1 LPEVTVSEER
11 IVSPRTRADDTA
23 QETSLRPRSLEE
35 FVGQQNAK
43 ENLGILLEA
52 AQARGDALDH
62 VLLYGPPGLG
72 KTTLAHIIAREM
84 GVKITITSGPALE
97 RAGDLAA
104 IVTNLG
110 QKDILFIDEVHR
122 LSRPVEERLYPAM
135 EDYALDIVIGK
146 GPGAK
151 TIHLPLPRFT
161 IIGATT
167 RIALL
172 TAPLRDR
179 FGVVHR
185 LDFYDEREMRSIVT
199 RSAKLLGVEVDAGG
213 VDEISRR
220 ARGTPRVANRLLRR
234 VRDYA
239 QVRADGVVTQE
250 VAQQALGMLEI
261 DSLGLDEIDRRVI
274 ETIIVKFGGGP
285 VGLDTIAASIC
296 EEADTIMD
304 VYEPYLLQ
312 LGFIDRTPRGRVATK
327 RAYGHLGIPYQEEPP
342 QPRLL

>member
-1 LPEVTVSEER
+1 VSDERLASPKAREEDK
-11 IVSPRTRADDTA
+11 V
-23 QETSLRPRSLEE
+23 QETTLRPRSLDE
-35 FVGQQNAK
+35 FIGQTKAK
-43 ENLGILLEA
+43 ENIRILLEA
-52 AQARGDALDH
+52 AKARGEALDH

-72 KTTLAHIIAREM
+72 KTTLAHIVAREM
-84 GVKITITSGPALE
+84 AVRITVTSGPALE

-104 IVTNLG
+104 IITNLG
-110 QKDILFIDEVHR
+110 QGDILFIDEVHR
-122 LSRPVEERLYPAM
+122 LSRVVEERLYPAM

-146 GPGAK
+146 GPSAK

-161 IIGATT
+161 LVGATT

-172 TAPLRDR
+172 TAPLRER

-185 LDFYDEREMRSIVT
+185 LDFYNQEEMGSIVT
-199 RSAKLLGVEVDAGG
+199 RSAELLDVRIDQGG
-213 VDEISRR
+213 VDEVSRR

-234 VRDYA
+234 LRDYA
-239 QVRADGVVTQE
+239 QVRADGVITQE
-250 VAQQALGMLEI
+250 VAREALRMLEI
-261 DSLGLDEIDRRVI
+261 DSLGLDDIDRRVI
-274 ETIIVKFGGGP
+274 ATIIQKFGGGP

-327 RAYGHLGIPYQEEPP
+327 LAYGHLGIPYEKE
-342 QPRLL
+342 QPRARLL

>member
-1 LPEVTVSEER
+1 MSDER
-11 IVSPRTRADDTA
+11 MVSPKVRGEDRV
-23 QETSLRPRSLEE
+23 QESNLRPRSLKE
-35 FVGQQNAK
+35 FIGQTKAK
-43 ENLGILLEA
+43 ENIRILLDA
-52 AQARGDALDH
+52 ARARGDALDH

-84 GVKITITSGPALE
+84 GVRITVTSGPALE

-104 IVTNLG
+104 IITNLG
-110 QKDILFIDEVHR
+110 KKDILFIDEVHR
-122 LSRPVEERLYPAM
+122 LSRVVEERLYPAM

-146 GPGAK
+146 GPSAK
-151 TIHLPLPRFT
+151 TIHLPLSRFT
-161 IIGATT
+161 VVGATT

-172 TAPLRDR
+172 TAPLRGR

-185 LDFYDEREMRSIVT
+185 LDFYDREEMRSIVRRT
-199 RSAKLLGVEVDAGG
+199 AALLGVEIDEGG
-213 VDEISRR
+213 VEEVSRR

-239 QVRADGVVTQE
+239 QVRADGVITEE
-250 VAQQALGMLEI
+250 VARQALGMLEI
-261 DSLGLDEIDRRVI
+261 DSLGLDDIDRRVI
-274 ETIIVKFGGGP
+274 ETIILKFGGGP

-327 RAYGHLGIPYQEEPP
+327 LAYGHLGITYNEEQP
-342 QPRLL
+342 QRRLL

>member
-1 LPEVTVSEER
+1 VAEER
-11 IVSPRTRADDTA
+11 VVSPRAAAEERTH
-23 QETSLRPRSLEE
+23 ETSLRPRSLEE
-35 FVGQQNAK
+35 FIGQTKTK
-43 ENLGILLEA
+43 ENIRILLEA
-52 AQARGDALDH
+52 ATSRGDALDH

-72 KTTLAHIIAREM
+72 KTTLAHIVALEM
-84 GVKITITSGPALE
+84 GVKITVTSGPALE

-104 IVTNLG
+104 IITNLG
-110 QKDILFIDEVHR
+110 QRDILFIDEVHR

-146 GPGAK
+146 GPSAK
-151 TIHLPLPRFT
+151 TIHLPLLRFT

-185 LDFYDEREMRSIVT
+185 LDFYDQAEMGRIVE
-199 RSAKLLGVEVDAGG
+199 RSALLLGVEIDGGG
-213 VDEISRR
+213 VEEVSRR

-239 QVRADGVVTQE
+239 QVRADGVITQE
-250 VAQQALGMLEI
+250 IARQALSMLEI
-261 DSLGLDEIDRRVI
+261 DALGLDDIDRRVI

-327 RAYGHLGIPYQEEPP
+327 LAYGHLGIPYDKEPP

>member
-1 LPEVTVSEER
+1 MSDERLASPKVREEDK
-11 IVSPRTRADDTA
+11 V
-23 QETSLRPRSLEE
+23 QETTLRPRSLDE
-35 FVGQQNAK
+35 FIGQTKAK
-43 ENLGILLEA
+43 DNIRILLEA
-52 AQARGDALDH
+52 AKARGDALDH
-62 VLLYGPPGLG
+62 VLFYGPPGLG
-72 KTTLAHIIAREM
+72 KTTLAHIVAREM
-84 GVKITITSGPALE
+84 AVRITVTSGPALE

-104 IVTNLG
+104 IITNLG
-110 QKDILFIDEVHR
+110 QGDILFIDEVHR
-122 LSRPVEERLYPAM
+122 LSRVVEERLYPAM

-146 GPGAK
+146 GPSAK

-161 IIGATT
+161 VVGATT

-172 TAPLRDR
+172 TAPLRER

-185 LDFYDEREMRSIVT
+185 LDFYNHEEMRNIVT
-199 RSAKLLGVEVDAGG
+199 RSAELLDVRIDQGGVEEV
-213 VDEISRR
+213 SRR

-239 QVRADGVVTQE
+239 QVRADGVITQE
-250 VAQQALGMLEI
+250 VAREALRMLEI
-261 DSLGLDEIDRRVI
+261 DALGLDEIDRRVI
-274 ETIIVKFGGGP
+274 ATIIQKFGGGP
-285 VGLDTIAASIC
+285 VGLETIAASIC

-327 RAYGHLGIPYQEEPP
+327 LAYGHLGIAYEKEQP

>member
-1 LPEVTVSEER
+1 MSPKVREEDR
-11 IVSPRTRADDTA
+11 V
-23 QETSLRPRSLEE
+23 QESSLRPRCLEE
-35 FVGQQNAK
+35 FIGQTKAK
-43 ENLGILLEA
+43 ENIRILLDA
-52 AQARGDALDH
+52 ARARGDALDH

-84 GVKITITSGPALE
+84 GVKITVTSGPALE

-104 IVTNLG
+104 IITNLG
-110 QKDILFIDEVHR
+110 KKDILFIDEVHR
-122 LSRPVEERLYPAM
+122 LSRVVEERLYPAM

-146 GPGAK
+146 GPSAK
-151 TIHLPLPRFT
+151 TIHLPLHRFT
-161 IIGATT
+161 VVGATT

-185 LDFYDEREMRSIVT
+185 LDFYDREEMRRIVKRT
-199 RSAKLLGVEVDAGG
+199 ALLLDVEIDEGGVEEVSA
-213 VDEISRR
+213 R

-239 QVRADGVVTQE
+239 QVRADGTITE
-250 VAQQALGMLEI
+250 GVAREALAMLEI
-261 DSLGLDEIDRRVI
+261 DSLGLDDIDRRVI
-274 ETIIVKFGGGP
+274 ETIILKFGGGP

-327 RAYGHLGIPYQEEPP
+327 LAYGHLGIAYHEEPP

>member
-1 LPEVTVSEER
+1 VREEDK
-11 IVSPRTRADDTA
+11 V
-23 QETSLRPRSLEE
+23 QETTLRPRSLDE
-35 FVGQQNAK
+35 FIGQTKAK
-43 ENLGILLEA
+43 ENIRILLEA
-52 AQARGDALDH
+52 AKARGEALDH

-72 KTTLAHIIAREM
+72 KTTLAHIVAREM
-84 GVKITITSGPALE
+84 AVRITVTSGPALE

-104 IVTNLG
+104 IITNLG
-110 QKDILFIDEVHR
+110 QGDILFIDEVHR
-122 LSRPVEERLYPAM
+122 LSRVVEERLYPAM

-146 GPGAK
+146 GPSAK

-161 IIGATT
+161 LVGATT

-172 TAPLRDR
+172 TAPLRER

-185 LDFYDEREMRSIVT
+185 LDFYNQEEMGSIVT
-199 RSAKLLGVEVDAGG
+199 RSAELLDVRIDQGG
-213 VDEISRR
+213 VDEVSRR

-234 VRDYA
+234 LRDYA
-239 QVRADGVVTQE
+239 QVRADGVITQE
-250 VAQQALGMLEI
+250 VAREALRMLEI
-261 DSLGLDEIDRRVI
+261 DSLGLDDIDRRVI
-274 ETIIVKFGGGP
+274 ATIIQKFGGGP

-327 RAYGHLGIPYQEEPP
+327 LAYGHLGIPYEKE
-342 QPRLL
+342 QPLARLL

>member
-1 LPEVTVSEER
+1 MSDER
-11 IVSPRTRADDTA
+11 IASPKAREEDRV
-23 QETSLRPRSLEE
+23 QETTLRPRSLDE
-35 FVGQQNAK
+35 FIGQTKAK
-43 ENLGILLEA
+43 ENIRIFLEA
-52 AQARGDALDH
+52 AKARGEALEH

-72 KTTLAHIIAREM
+72 KTTLAHIVAREM
-84 GVKITITSGPALE
+84 AVRITVTSGPALE

-104 IVTNLG
+104 IITNLG
-110 QKDILFIDEVHR
+110 QGDILFIDEVHR
-122 LSRPVEERLYPAM
+122 LSRVVEERLYPAM

-146 GPGAK
+146 GPSAK

-161 IIGATT
+161 VVGATT

-172 TAPLRDR
+172 TAPLRER

-185 LDFYDEREMRSIVT
+185 LDFYDQEEMRSIVT
-199 RSAKLLGVEVDAGG
+199 RSAELLDVRIDQGGVEEV
-213 VDEISRR
+213 SRR

-239 QVRADGVVTQE
+239 QVRADGVITQE
-250 VAQQALGMLEI
+250 VAREALRMLEI
-261 DSLGLDEIDRRVI
+261 DSLGLDDIDRRVI
-274 ETIIVKFGGGP
+274 ATIIQKFGGGP

-327 RAYGHLGIPYQEEPP
+327 LAYGHLGIPYEKEQPL
-342 QPRLL
+342 PRLL

>member
-1 LPEVTVSEER
+1 MSEER
-11 IVSPRTRADDTA
+11 IVSSKVRSEDQA
-23 QETSLRPRSLEE
+23 QEMSLRPRTLEE
-35 FVGQQNAK
+35 FIGQTKAK
-43 ENLGILLEA
+43 ENIVILLEA
-52 AQARGDALDH
+52 AKARGDALDH

-84 GVKITITSGPALE
+84 GVKITVTSGPALE

-104 IVTNLG
+104 IITNLG
-110 QKDILFIDEVHR
+110 EHDILFIDEVHR

-146 GPGAK
+146 GPSAK

-161 IIGATT
+161 VIGATT

-172 TAPLRDR
+172 TAPLRER

-185 LDFYDEREMRSIVT
+185 LDFYDAQEMEQIVERSSR
-199 RSAKLLGVEVDAGG
+199 LLGVGIDEGGIEEV
-213 VDEISRR
+213 SKR
-220 ARGTPRVANRLLRR
+220 ARGTPRVANRLLKR

-239 QVRADGVVTQE
+239 QVRADGVITLK
-250 VAQQALGMLEI
+250 VAHQALAMLEI
-261 DSLGLDEIDRRVI
+261 DGLGLDDIDRRVI
-274 ETIIVKFGGGP
+274 ETIIHKFDGGP
-285 VGLDTIAASIC
+285 VGLETIAASIC

-327 RAYGHLGIPYQEEPP
+327 LAYGHLGISDDREAP

>member
-1 LPEVTVSEER
+1 MSDERLASPKAREEDK
-11 IVSPRTRADDTA
+11 V
-23 QETSLRPRSLEE
+23 QETTLRPRSLDE
-35 FVGQQNAK
+35 FIGQTKAK
-43 ENLGILLEA
+43 ENIRILLEA
-52 AQARGDALDH
+52 AKARGEALDH

-72 KTTLAHIIAREM
+72 KTTLAHIVAREM
-84 GVKITITSGPALE
+84 AVRITVTSGPALE

-104 IVTNLG
+104 IITNLG
-110 QKDILFIDEVHR
+110 QGDILFIDEVHR
-122 LSRPVEERLYPAM
+122 LSRVVEERLYPAM

-146 GPGAK
+146 GPSAK

-161 IIGATT
+161 LVGATT

-172 TAPLRDR
+172 TAPLRER

-185 LDFYDEREMRSIVT
+185 LDFYNQEEMGSIVT
-199 RSAKLLGVEVDAGG
+199 RSAELLDVRIDQGG
-213 VDEISRR
+213 VDEVSRR

-234 VRDYA
+234 LRDYA
-239 QVRADGVVTQE
+239 QVRANGVITQE
-250 VAQQALGMLEI
+250 VAREALRMLEI
-261 DSLGLDEIDRRVI
+261 DSLGLDDIDRRVI
-274 ETIIVKFGGGP
+274 ATIIQKFGGGP

-327 RAYGHLGIPYQEEPP
+327 LAYGHLGIPYEKE
-342 QPRLL
+342 QPLARLL